1 MALNGIDISSYQSGI
16 NLAIVPCDFVI
27 IKATEGASYVNPDFV
42 RAYQQAKTLGK
53 CLGLYHYAQGGNVEA
68 EANHFLNTIGNRVGE
83 AALCLDWER
92 NDNPRFGENDVAWVK
107 AWCDYVRAKTSV
119 APLVYIQQSI
129 MRYFSQIGD
138 YGLWIAQYADNNPTG
153 YQANPWNE
161 GAYTCAIR
169 QYSSHGRLNGWNG
182 NLDLNKFYGDR
193 VAWNKYAGRGNG
205 DYIFQA
211 SIDALASET
220 IAGKYG
226 NGEARRQALGARYD
240 EVQNRVN
247 EILGE
252 SGAQYYVVQSG
263 DTLSGIAAQY
273 GTTYQ
278 RIAELNGIENPNL
291 IYPGQRLRVR

>member
-1 MALNGIDISSYQSGI
+1 MALNGIDISSYQAGI

-129 MRYFSQIGD
+129 MQYFSQIGD

>member
-1 MALNGIDISSYQSGI
+1 MALNGIDISSYQAGI

-27 IKATEGASYVNPDFV
+27 IKATEGTAYVNPDFT
-42 RAYQQAKTLGK
+42 RAYQQAKTMGK

-68 EANHFLNTIGNRVGE
+68 EADHFLNTIGNRVGE

-169 QYSSHGRLNGWNG
+169 QYSSHGRLSGWSG

-193 VAWNKYAGRGNG
+193 MAWNKYAGRGNG
-205 DYIFQA
+205 DDISQA
-211 SIDALASET
+211 SIDTLASET

-252 SGAQYYVVQSG
+252 SSAQYYVVQPG

-278 RIAELNGIENPNL
+278 RIAQLNGIANPNL
-291 IYPGQRLRVR
+291 IYPGQRVRVR

>member
-1 MALNGIDISSYQSGI
+1 MSMNGIDISSYQAGI

-129 MRYFSQIGD
+129 MQYFSQIGD

>member
-1 MALNGIDISSYQSGI
+1 MALNGIDISSYQAGI

-27 IKATEGASYVNPDFV
+27 IKATEGATYVNPDFV

-68 EANHFLNTIGNRVGE
+68 EANHFLNTIGNRAGE

-129 MRYFSQIGD
+129 MQYFSQIGD

-161 GAYTCAIR
+161 EAYTCAIR